1 MMSRTRLARPLVRM
15 GMGKKKL
22 SLDGSKREAVLKS
35 LEWMAGNSSFDENG
49 ISKTTVSIP
58 YFSARQML
66 VQHTFNGDVPERTH
80 GRAVSLAIRKWLNT
94 KKYFQA
100 KDKVATFLEALEIET
115 KNLRKRTQ
123 KYTTLMFLNVD
134 PKIFGEVQSF
144 TFSGKT
150 IHIRRWDSI
159 THINTSKLWN
169 ILFFHSPKNPLLLDN
184 WKDNVKPRY
193 VPDVSTFI
201 PVEVETIT
209 YGPEAAVEYASKT
222 LDILRAFLNMSV
234 VFGKFTYFRSHP
246 DHLSVVLPT
255 PIYAVYDKS
264 SIDPHVYFSSEKYDY
279 KQARIEPASLKR
291 VESLMKD
298 FEQEHLPGETYNHI
312 SNLIMLYQN
321 SLDTSNSQAAYLF
334 MWQVVESSV
343 TFGDERAQG
352 SDVVSKVA
360 SLLKLDPFFKDG
372 LTLIMNTR
380 NRLVHSGEFPASS
393 DNLFFTLKFIAEH
406 CIRSLL
412 ALAKD
417 YPTMEDLKDYFMF
430 SPQGDKVLERK
441 VKNAQSILKR
451 QKTQSRKSRGE

>member
-1 MMSRTRLARPLVRM
+1 MS
-15 GMGKKKL
+15 KKKL

-35 LEWMAGNSSFDENG
+35 LEWMSDNSSFDMNG

-58 YFSARQML
+58 YYSARQML
-66 VQHTFNGDVPERTH
+66 VQYTLSEGVPERTH
-80 GRAVSLAIRKWLNT
+80 ERAVSLAIQKWLNT
-94 KKYFQA
+94 KKYFQS
-100 KDKVATFLEALEIET
+100 KDKVAAFLSALEIES
-115 KNLRKRTQ
+115 KNLQKKAQ
-123 KYTTLMFLNVD
+123 KYMTLMFLNVD
-134 PKIFGEVQSF
+134 PNIFGEIRSF
-144 TFSGKT
+144 TLLGRT
-150 IHIRRWDSI
+150 LHIRKWDEI
-159 THINTSKLWN
+159 KHIDTDKLWN
-169 ILFFHSPKNPLLLDN
+169 FLFFQSPKTPLLLVN
-184 WKDNVKPRY
+184 WKDDVKPRY
-193 VPDVSTFI
+193 VPDVLTFV
-201 PVEVETIT
+201 PVEIEIVT

-222 LDILRAFLNMSV
+222 LDIFRAFLNMSV
-234 VFGKFTYFRSHP
+234 VFGQFIYFRSHP

-264 SIDPHVYFSSEKYDY
+264 SVDPHVYFSSEKYEY
-279 KQARIEPASLKR
+279 KRARIEPASLKR

-298 FEQEHLPGETYNHI
+298 FEEEHSPQQTYNHI
-312 SNLIMLYQN
+312 LNLITLYQN
-321 SLDTSNSQAAYLF
+321 SLDTSNSQAAYLS

-343 TFGDERAQG
+343 TFTDERSQG

-430 SPQGDKVLERK
+430 SSQGDKVLERR
-441 VKNAQSILKR
+441 VKNMQSILKR
-451 QKTQSRKSRGE
+451 QKPHGHKSREE

>member
-1 MMSRTRLARPLVRM
+1 MS
-15 GMGKKKL
+15 KKKL
-22 SLDGSKREAVLKS
+22 SLDGSKHNAILQS
-35 LEWMAGNSSFDENG
+35 LEWLAANSSFDANG

-58 YFSARQML
+58 YYSARQML
-66 VQHTFNGDVPERTH
+66 IQYTLSEGIPERTH
-80 GRAVSLAIRKWLNT
+80 ERAVSLAIQKWLNT
-94 KKYFQA
+94 KKYFKS
-100 KDKVATFLEALEIET
+100 KDKVAAFLSALEVES
-115 KNLRKRTQ
+115 KNLQKKAQ

-134 PKIFGEVQSF
+134 PNIFGEIRSF
-144 TFSGKT
+144 TLLGRT
-150 IHIRRWDSI
+150 LHIRKWDEI
-159 THINTSKLWN
+159 KHIDTSKLWN
-169 ILFFHSPKNPLLLDN
+169 FLFFQSPKTPLLLVN
-184 WKDNVKPRY
+184 WKDDVKPRY
-193 VPDVSTFI
+193 VPDVTTFV
-201 PVEVETIT
+201 PVEIETVT
-209 YGPEAAVEYASKT
+209 YGPEAVVEYASKT
-222 LDILRAFLNMSV
+222 LDIFRAFLNMSV
-234 VFGKFTYFRSHP
+234 VFGQFIYFRSHP

-264 SIDPHVYFSSEKYDY
+264 SVDPHVYFSSEKYEY
-279 KQARIEPASLKR
+279 KRARIEPASLKR

-298 FEQEHLPGETYNHI
+298 FEQEHSPSETYNHI
-312 SNLIMLYQN
+312 LNLITLYQN
-321 SLDTSNSQAAYLF
+321 SLDTSNSQAAYLS

-343 TFGDERAQG
+343 TFGDERTQG

-430 SPQGDKVLERK
+430 SSQGDKVLERK
-441 VKNAQSILKR
+441 VKNMQSILKR
-451 QKTQSRKSRGE
+451 QKPLGHKSRE